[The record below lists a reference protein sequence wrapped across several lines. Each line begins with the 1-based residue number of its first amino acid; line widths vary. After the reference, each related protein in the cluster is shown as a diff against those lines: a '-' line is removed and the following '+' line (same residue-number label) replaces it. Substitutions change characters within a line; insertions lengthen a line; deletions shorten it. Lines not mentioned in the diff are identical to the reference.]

1 MAKANTT
8 AKTAAIDKSTHMG
21 YNEKNPVQPQ
31 GSFKADSMETKPT
44 SEKKSKKF
52 PTTKKNVIK

>member
-1 MAKANTT
+1 MAKSTTT
-8 AKTAAIDKSTHMG
+8 ANPAAIDKNTHMG

-44 SEKKSKKF
+44 TEKKAKKF
-52 PTTKKNVIK
+52 PSTKKNVIK